1 MPGTTPRYSF
11 PYAVLGDPPHGPNQ
25 ELALAQAVETALGV
39 IDDIVNATTRYAEY
53 SQASGQSVATSTNVR
68 MTWDTTVES
77 HADISYSG
85 GIFTVNRAGTWLV
98 TGTMQWTGA
107 TGNAFFERAAILSTT
122 SATSYRFGGSNDWTG
137 IGGGL
142 PNMQLPFVGQK
153 RFAAGDT
160 FAVWLWQT
168 SGAGLSTRVA
178 LDANRIAM
186 KWTGP

>member
-1 MPGTTPRYSF
+1 MPGTTPRYSL
-11 PYAVLGDPPHGPNQ
+11 PYAVLGDSPNGPAQ
-25 ELALAQAVETALGV
+25 QLALAQAVETAIGV

-53 SQASGQSVATSTNVR
+53 SQVSGQSVATSTNVR

-77 HADISYSG
+77 HPDISYSG

-107 TGNAFFERAAILSTT
+107 SGNAFFERAAILSTT
-122 SATSYRFGGSNDWTG
+122 SATSYRFGGSNGWTG

-142 PNMQLPFVGQK
+142 PNLQLPFNGQK